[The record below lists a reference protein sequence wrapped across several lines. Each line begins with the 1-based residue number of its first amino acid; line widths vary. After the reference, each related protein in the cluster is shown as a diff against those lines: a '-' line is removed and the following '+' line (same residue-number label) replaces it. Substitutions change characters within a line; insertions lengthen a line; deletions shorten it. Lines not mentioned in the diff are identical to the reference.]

1 MRRESSQNYHPR
13 RLKHINF
20 LVKKNYC
27 VAVIYKTKSTSRK
40 EVADTEKEIL
50 AQQQMKCINTS
61 HSTTACSRKIIDWMI

>member
-40 EVADTEKEIL
+40 EVADTGNIG
-50 AQQQMKCINTS
+50 
-61 HSTTACSRKIIDWMI
+61 STADEMY